1 MTLRTYSN
9 NAIDDGEED
18 DVDRARKNCL
28 KELEAYN
35 QLIKLQGEIVP
46 RCYGKYIYRIISQD
60 AKETRD
66 VHVLL
71 LEYFDGIALFDFAF
85 ARRFTFPTATK
96 QKIIAQ
102 LLDVVNI
109 INGHGVFHQDL

>member
-1 MTLRTYSN
+1 MTLRTVLN
-9 NAIDDGEED
+9 NARDDGEQD
-18 DVDRARKNCL
+18 DVDRARKNFL

-71 LEYFDGIALFDFAF
+71 LEYFNGITLFDFALPVILHSPL
-85 ARRFTFPTATK
+85 RQNKR
-96 QKIIAQ
+96 
-102 LLDVVNI
+102 LLLNSSI
-109 INGHGVFHQDL
+109 WSI